1 MKLGKFEIH
10 SFVEQRF
17 RLDGG
22 AMFGVIPKTIWQRL
36 IPADENN
43 LIPMVTNLFVLKAH
57 GKNMIFDIGLGD
69 TLTDREKKIY
79 GTAGVSH
86 LHGGL
91 AELGLSADDIDDV
104 ILTHLH
110 TDHAGGAVKMVD
122 GKYVPRFP
130 KARYIVGKQEWEM
143 ALAPDERTSAVY
155 VPDRLTPLSEAG
167 QVDLVESDTELFP
180 GIKAVFTGGHTPGHF
195 GLEIESEGTS
205 VFYYADIF
213 CSSAHLGVAYVP
225 ATDLYPLDTMEI
237 KRKTLPRIVD
247 HNVVL
252 AFDHDVNIPLARV
265 VKDGKRLKALPVGAE

>member
-1 MKLGKFEIH
+1 MKFGQFEIH

-22 AMFGVIPKTIWQRL
+22 AMFGVIPKMIWQKL

-69 TLTDREKKIY
+69 TLSDREKKIY
-79 GTAGVSH
+79 GADGVSH
-86 LHGGL
+86 MDEGL
-91 AELGLSADDIDDV
+91 AGLGLTADAIDYV

-122 GKYVPRFP
+122 GRYVPRFP
-130 KARYIVGKQEWEM
+130 KARYIVGKQEWEI
-143 ALAPDERTSAVY
+143 ALAPDERTAAVY
-155 VPDRLTPLSEAG
+155 VPDRLTPLAEAG
-167 QVDLVESDTELFP
+167 QVDFVEADTELFP
-180 GIKAVFTGGHTPGHF
+180 GIKAVLTGGHTPGHF

-213 CSSAHLGVAYVP
+213 CSSAHINVAYVP

-237 KRKTLPRIVD
+237 KRRTLPRIVD
-247 HNVVL
+247 QNVVL
-252 AFDHDVNIPLARV
+252 AFDHDVNIPLGRV
-265 VKDGKRLKALPVGAE
+265 IGQDKRLKVNPVE